1 MTHCR
6 LHAGPTLYPSRD
18 RVNVPAVTEADPP
31 PAGTWERDE
40 TDVAWIYGSILT
52 AAAVAVAAEFKANEP
67 GDVLGYSAATMVV
80 VWLAHS
86 YAVFV
91 GHGGRVDVPGRVQR
105 LRHALS
111 TELPLLACAVP
122 TFVAL
127 AVATVAD
134 ADLET
139 TGSVGLTV
147 SIAVMVLTAARAAQ
161 RTGASRLGVFGAGAS
176 ALVLGGVVV
185 ALKISVD

>member
-1 MTHCR
+1 
-6 LHAGPTLYPSRD
+6 
-18 RVNVPAVTEADPP
+18 VTESDPAP
-31 PAGTWERDE
+31 VGTWERDE

-52 AAAVAVAAEFKANEP
+52 AAAVAVATEIKATDS
-67 GDVLGYSAATMVV
+67 GDVLVYTAATMVV

-91 GHGGRVDVPGRVQR
+91 GHGGRVDITGRVGR
-105 LRHALS
+105 LWHALR

-127 AVATVAD
+127 AVAAVSD

-139 TGSVGLTV
+139 TGMAGLTV
-147 SIAVMVLTAARAAQ
+147 SVTVMVLTAARAAQ
-161 RTGASRLGVFGAGAS
+161 RTGASRAAVIAAGAS
-176 ALVLGGVVV
+176 ALVLGGIVVT
-185 ALKISVD
+185 LKISID